1 MSRSRAASLA
11 AIFAVVFI
19 DLLGFGIALPLLAR
33 YGEYFDARAW
43 LGPLVAVFSAMQFF
57 FAPLWGR
64 LSDRIGRR
72 PVLLIGLAGSAV
84 FYALFGFASGMAPAA
99 TLFGLTPLQLLF
111 VSRIGAGIAGATIP
125 TAQAYIADVTGPAE
139 RAKGMA
145 LIGAA
150 FGMGFTFG
158 PMIGAA
164 FVSDDPSAPPSPYP
178 GYLAAALS
186 ATAFLAALAVLQ
198 EPERHTETA
207 SGASQPTGHWHLLR
221 DGVRLSIVGEI
232 FLTTTAFAMFEST
245 LTLLSER
252 LGYSA
257 RENFYLFA
265 FVGLTLTIS
274 QGVLVRRLAPR
285 WKERR
290 MIPAGLL
297 SLTIGLAGLAL
308 VGTMRA
314 SDAWSLCAALT
325 LCIIGVSFVT
335 PSLQSLLSLTT
346 PDSRQGAVLGFG
358 QSAAALARIVGPLV
372 GIWLFQHSIPTAYGV
387 AALVT
392 LAGLVAMV
400 PVLAKIRARA
410 AEQTEIG
417 NGELTGGEHQPS
429 EQTQSV

>member
-1 MSRSRAASLA
+1 MTRSRSASLA

-57 FAPLWGR
+57 FAPVWGR

-84 FYALFGFASGMAPAA
+84 FYSLFGFASGMERNA
-99 TLFGLTPLQLLF
+99 TLLGLTPLALLF

-164 FVSDDPSAPPSPYP
+164 FVSDDPAAPPSPYP
-178 GYLAAALS
+178 GYLAAGLS
-186 ATAFLAALAVLQ
+186 ATAFLAAFAVLR
-198 EPERHTETA
+198 EPERHAATA
-207 SGASQPTGHWHLLR
+207 SARPAGRRHLLR
-221 DGVRLSIVGEI
+221 DGVRMSLVGLI

-245 LTLLSER
+245 LTLFSDR

-265 FVGLTLTIS
+265 FVGITLTIA
-274 QGVLVRRLAPR
+274 QGVLVRRLAPQL
-285 WKERR
+285 KELR
-290 MIPAGLL
+290 MVPVGLL
-297 SLTIGLAGLAL
+297 FLAIGLAGLGA

-314 SDAWSLCAALT
+314 SDPWMLCAALT
-325 LCIIGVSFVT
+325 SCIIGVSFVT

-346 PDSRQGAVLGFG
+346 PGSQQGTVLGFG
-358 QSAAALARIVGPLV
+358 QSAAALARIVGPLA
-372 GIWLFQHSIPTAYGV
+372 GIWLFQRSIPTAYGV

-392 LAGLVAMV
+392 LAGLVAIV
-400 PVLAKIRARA
+400 PVLGKIRDRA
-410 AEQTEIG
+410 TEQPEAVPPDLGTPVRTIVE
-417 NGELTGGEHQPS
+417 
-429 EQTQSV
+429 